1 MAEQLLWT
9 PLQLGPVTVRN
20 RIVFSAH
27 LTNYAH
33 DGKPTEQHAAYY
45 QERAAGGV
53 GLIITEEHSTHPTDW
68 PYEKLIH
75 GFHRDVIPGYR
86 RITDAVHRHRTPI
99 FAQINHNGGQ
109 ASSLYSRLPVWAP
122 SPVADPLFREVPK
135 AVDRHEIAEIVA
147 GYARVAE
154 NCAEGGFDGI
164 ELQCSHSSIVR
175 GFLSPATN
183 RRTDDYGGS
192 LANRARIL
200 LEIVAAVRAAIGT
213 ELALGVR
220 ICGDELIEGGT
231 TIDDAV
237 EVARMV
243 EGSGHVDYINTSIG
257 VATASLF
264 MIEASMH
271 IPPGYAMFIPSAL
284 RQAVDLPVV
293 GVGRFKDPL
302 QAERAL
308 AEGQCDL
315 VGVVRGQI
323 ADAEFVAKARAG
335 FTDDTRL
342 CLSCNQECVGR
353 MGLNR
358 WLGCIENP
366 RTGRESEGVGE
377 ARPVAV
383 GRRVLVIGAGPA
395 GLQAAI
401 AAAGNGHHVTVLE
414 REPHAGGQVRLA
426 ATVPNRA
433 ELGDLVRNQVHECG
447 RLGVTIEYGVDA
459 TASEV
464 ERRRPDSVIVAT
476 GAVAARPWWAPP
488 EADWIVDVRDVL
500 TGAAQP
506 AGDVVV
512 LDELGFHHATSVAE
526 VLADR
531 GCRVEVITPGMVVG
545 QDLGITLDLETWW
558 IRAGAKG
565 IVQSTELVPMGVED
579 DGDGGHVVNLQHHP
593 TGSMHTRTPDW
604 LVLAVPADP
613 ADGLYHELRA
623 SAELRD
629 RRVAVER
636 IGDAVAPRRAHAAVI
651 DGERVGAAVPSAAPA
666 AATAS

>member
-1 MAEQLLWT
+1 MAYRYLWT
-9 PLQLGPVTVRN
+9 PLALGPITARN

-27 LTNYAH
+27 LTNYAR

-45 QERAAGGV
+45 EARAAGGA

-86 RITDAVHRHRTPI
+86 AITDAVHRHRVPI

-109 ASSLYSRLPVWAP
+109 ASSMFSRLPVWAP
-122 SPVADPLFREVPK
+122 SAVADPLFREVPK
-135 AVDRHEIAEIVA
+135 AATHAEIDEIVA

-154 NCAEGGFDGI
+154 HCAEGGFDGI

-183 RRTDDYGGS
+183 RRTDEYGGS
-192 LANRARIL
+192 LANRCRL
-200 LEIVAAVRAAIGT
+200 LVDIVTAVRRVIGGG
-213 ELALGVR
+213 LALGVR

-237 EVARMV
+237 EIAKLV
-243 EGSGHVDYINTSIG
+243 EATGNVDYINTSIG

-271 IPPGYAMFIPSAL
+271 VPPGYAMFIPSAI
-284 RQAVDLPVV
+284 RKAVDLPVV

-308 AEGQCDL
+308 AEGHCDL

-323 ADAEFVAKARAG
+323 ADADFAAKAKAG
-335 FTDDTRL
+335 ATDDIRL

-366 RTGRESEGVGE
+366 RTGKE
-377 ARPVAV
+377 AAQAKRRPVPV
-383 GRRVLVIGAGPA
+383 RKSVMIVGAGPA

-401 AAAGNGHHVTVLE
+401 AAARGGHEVTVYEKE
-414 REPHAGGQVRLA
+414 RYAGGQVRLA
-426 ATVPNRA
+426 ASVPNRA
-433 ELGDLVRNQVHECG
+433 ELGDMIRNQLTECR
-447 RLGVTIEYGVDA
+447 RLGVTIEYGVGVGPDLV
-459 TASEV
+459 SEL
-464 ERRRPDSVIVAT
+464 RPDHVIIAM
-476 GAVAARPWWAPP
+476 GAEPQRPWWVPDDA
-488 EADWIVDVRDVL
+488 ERVVDVRAVL
-500 TGAAQP
+500 DGTANP
-506 AGDVVV
+506 TGDVVV
-512 LDELGFHHATSVAE
+512 IDELGFHHATSVAE
-526 VLADR
+526 LLADR
-531 GCRVEVITPGMVVG
+531 GCTVEIVTNGMVVG
-545 QDLGITLDLETWW
+545 QDLGITLDMENWW

-565 IVQSTELVPMGVED
+565 IVQSTDLVAMGMGEPAPQRT
-579 DGDGGHVVNLQHHP
+579 VNLLHHP
-593 TGSMHTRTPDW
+593 TGVTVTRNPDW
-604 LVLAVPADP
+604 VVLAVPAGP
-613 ADGLYHELRA
+613 VEWLYHELAA
-623 SAELRD
+623 SG
-629 RRVAVER
+629 VSVER
-636 IGDAVAPRRAHAAVI
+636 IGDCVAPRRAHAAVI
-651 DGERVGAAVPSAAPA
+651 EGDRAGAAV
-666 AATAS
+666 